1 MKVRLIE
8 EGEVPFTERVQKIGD
23 SYYILLP
30 SIVRKVL
37 DLKEGDIVT
46 VFIKV
51 VKKNREIL

>member
-30 SIVRKVL
+30 SIVRKAL
-37 DLKEGDIVT
+37 DLKEGDIIT

>member
-8 EGEVPFTERVQKIGD
+8 EKEIPYTERVQKIGD

-30 SIVRKVL
+30 SLVRKAL